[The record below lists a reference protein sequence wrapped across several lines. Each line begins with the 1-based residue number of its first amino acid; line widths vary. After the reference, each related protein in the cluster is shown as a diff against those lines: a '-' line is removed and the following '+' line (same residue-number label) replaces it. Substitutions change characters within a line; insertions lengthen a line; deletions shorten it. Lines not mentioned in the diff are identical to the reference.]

1 MKNSRYK
8 FEKQINEMLE
18 TSHQKRGFGFEK
30 PINLKKLNLDELM
43 YFFRLVK
50 RMEKL
55 EQKTQLRFTPFIRKK
70 IMN

>member
-18 TSHQKRGFGFEK
+18 TSHQKRGFGFELE
-30 PINLKKLNLDELM
+30 PISLKKLNLDELM

-55 EQKTQLRFTPFIRKK
+55 EQKTEYELDRWKNNI
-70 IMN
+70 N